1 MTGREEEVRDD
12 GLASPAQPEPYVSPG
27 EVFAREYRAARDYF
41 EIVPPFC
48 IQAEEDGS
56 YTLHRKAF
64 QFTAHGGA
72 AAATLWVPVSRHP
85 DLEEA
90 ERRLRHV
97 CGPKLY
103 YDGKGRITGAPPSFQ
118 DWLAMPR

>member
-1 MTGREEEVRDD
+1 MTDREEEVRDE
-12 GLASPAQPEPYVSPG
+12 GAASPGHPAPYVSPR
-27 EVFAREYRAARDYF
+27 EVFEREYRAARDYF

-48 IQAEEDGS
+48 IRAEEDGS
-56 YTLHRKAF
+56 YTLHRKSF
-64 QFTAHGGA
+64 QFAAYGGA
-72 AAATLWVPVSRHP
+72 AAATCWELVSRHP

-103 YDGKGRITGAPPSFQ
+103 YDSRGRITGAPPSFEE
-118 DWLAMPR
+118 WRKMLR

>member
-12 GLASPAQPEPYVSPG
+12 GLASPEQPKPYVSPRDIF
-27 EVFAREYRAARDYF
+27 EREYRAALGYF

-48 IQAEEDGS
+48 IRAEDDGS
-56 YTLHRKAF
+56 YTLLRKSF
-64 QFTAHGGA
+64 HFTAHGGA
-72 AAATLWVPVSRHP
+72 AAATCWMLVSRHP

-103 YDGKGRITGAPPSFQ
+103 YDGRGRITGAPPSFEE
-118 DWLAMPR
+118 WREMLR